1 MPAEDELKKL
11 EQSINNAADLIPGLR
26 KERDHWKAMYNELS
40 GQLSR
45 PEDGELN
52 TETDH
57 FVQMENLVNE
67 NRLLRTKLQQAIHQA
82 ESLQNKIKGRLNL

>member
-1 MPAEDELKKL
+1 MSAGDELKKL
-11 EQSINNAADLIPGLR
+11 EHSINRAADLVPGLL
-26 KERDHWKAMYNELS
+26 KEKDHWKAMYNELS

-45 PEDGELN
+45 PENGDLD
-52 TETDH
+52 TEADR
-57 FVQMENLVNE
+57 FKQMEKLVNE

>member
-11 EQSINNAADLIPGLR
+11 EQSVNRAADLVPGLQ

-45 PEDGELN
+45 PEQGEID
-52 TETDH
+52 TEADH

-67 NRLLRTKLQQAIHQA
+67 NRLLRTKLQRAIHQA
-82 ESLQNKIKGRLNL
+82 ESLQNKIKERLNL